1 MFMQLVQGHTYMLG
15 QGLGHARFASGYH
28 SHGSYPFIDLSLWA
42 LKFVLS
48 GFSVCKPWTC
58 VVHATITV
66 LALSFVALLSREIV
80 FLDAII
86 LIHHS
91 ILCCK
96 YLFHVETQTLND
108 TSSGGSMAS
117 FFKRGHDTRYEWRV
131 F

>member
-1 MFMQLVQGHTYMLG
+1 M
-15 QGLGHARFASGYH
+15 
-28 SHGSYPFIDLSLWA
+28 
-42 LKFVLS
+42 LS

-80 FLDAII
+80 FLGAII
-86 LIHHS
+86 LIHHG

-108 TSSGGSMAS
+108 TSSGGSMAI
-117 FFKRGHDTRYEWRV
+117 FFKREHDTRYQWRV